1 MIIHCPQPAQVAK
14 WISFLSLL
22 TLVTTPSQL
31 PAQLKLPTTTASHA
45 SKVATSKAAP
55 LKDDSN
61 ISPAEITES
70 RHEIAAMITRVQ
82 QAVQAFKQENPD
94 QPIPESADLELELL
108 KWLDLLYA
116 NHSANLVRKGELQ
129 AELSRV
135 RDEVDRMRI
144 APTGDRKR
152 YSFLMLDTLRD
163 QLNTECHRL
172 ESIELEIEAA
182 RSSHETAKKQHSAS
196 ESRRRLTRESL
207 DSTNADDQM
216 MRKYAMLKLRSR
228 GTAEAVRQRQIELE
242 INELEHQV
250 SEQKCT
256 LYRDRID
263 RMRGSTVFT
272 QKELNARIAITEK
285 AESDLRQQLEIALAN
300 LTELEQNYLLS
311 TRTLENAVNQ
321 TPALVETA
329 NMWRLLR
336 ELNQEHVSVLQ
347 RVIGHAGTMRIVWRR
362 RFDLANDQVAKT
374 EIAKWTGELENVQ
387 SEISQF
393 ERLLEIR
400 SDERVGDMATV
411 RKRLLTSRNMP
422 EDVRPLIERQSEELE
437 QAISAYNSQ
446 IVLIKSAGQTLDR
459 FRQEVEQSLDPKS
472 AQEWIARLQQVITT
486 CWNYEITSVDDRPIT
501 VGKIL
506 WGTILLLM
514 GIYSARISSR
524 ILGTRLLPRF
534 GLNQGAAV
542 AFQSIAFYMLV
553 TCFGFIA
560 LEIINLPLTVFAFM
574 GGAIAIGVGFGS
586 QNVLNNFISGLIML
600 AERPVRVGD
609 MVDIEG
615 LNGVIERIGARS
627 TRVKTGSNLEIIV
640 PNSKFLENN
649 VTNWTL
655 SDTRIRTV
663 VRVGVAY
670 GSPVEQVCRLVR
682 ESVLDHAEVLKT
694 PAPIILFK
702 DFGDNALMF
711 EAHFW
716 IHMRTQMEG
725 ERIASDVRVTMDRLF
740 EQANIVVAFPQRDV
754 HVDTSAP
761 IEVNL
766 RQISDQ
772 LEIKRMKAA

>member
-1 MIIHCPQPAQVAK
+1 MIIYRPQTVQVAK
-14 WISFLSLL
+14 LIFFMAALFLI
-22 TLVTTPSQL
+22 TIPSQL
-31 PAQLKLPTTTASHA
+31 SAQLKLPTTVVRSA
-45 SKVATSKAAP
+45 SKSADSKSAEAQA
-55 LKDDSN
+55 DSD
-61 ISPAEITES
+61 ISPAEIAES
-70 RHEIAAMITRVQ
+70 RREIAAMITRVQ
-82 QAVQAFKQENPD
+82 QAVEAFKQDNPG

-116 NHSANLVRKGELQ
+116 NHSANLIRKTELET
-129 AELSRV
+129 ELSRV
-135 RDEVDRMRI
+135 RDEADRLRI
-144 APTGDRKR
+144 APTGNRKR

-163 QLNTECHRL
+163 QLNTESHRL

-182 RSSHETAKKQHSAS
+182 RSSLETAKKQHLAS
-196 ESRRRLTRESL
+196 ESRRRLARESL
-207 DSTNADDQM
+207 DTANANDQV
-216 MRKYAMLKLRSR
+216 MRKYAMSKLRSR

-250 SEQKCT
+250 SEQKCS
-256 LYRDRID
+256 LYHDRIA
-263 RMRGSTVFT
+263 RMRGSAVFT
-272 QKELNARIAITEK
+272 QKELNARIAITDK
-285 AESDLRQQLEIALAN
+285 AESDLRQQLDLALAN

-311 TRTLENAVNQ
+311 TRALENAVNQ
-321 TPALVETA
+321 TPVLVETA

-347 RVIGHAGTMRIVWRR
+347 RVLGHAGTMRIVWRR
-362 RFDLANDQVAKT
+362 RFDLANNRIAKT
-374 EIAKWTGELENVQ
+374 EIAKWNTELENVQ
-387 SEISQF
+387 SEINQF

-411 RKRLLTSRNMP
+411 RKRLLASRNMP
-422 EDVRPLIERQSEELE
+422 EDVRPLVERQSEELE

-446 IVLIKSAGQTLDR
+446 IVLIKSAGQTLGR
-459 FRQEVEQSLDPKS
+459 FRQEVEHTLNPKS
-472 AQEWIARLQQVITT
+472 AQEWFARIQQVITT

-506 WGTILLLM
+506 WGTILLLL

-534 GLNQGAAV
+534 GLNPGAAV

-609 MVDIEG
+609 LVDSEG

-716 IHMRTQMEG
+716 IHMRTKMEG

-754 HVDTSAP
+754 HVDTTTP

-766 RQISDQ
+766 RQINDQ
-772 LEIKRMKAA
+772 LEINRIKAA

>member
-55 LKDDSN
+55 LKDDST